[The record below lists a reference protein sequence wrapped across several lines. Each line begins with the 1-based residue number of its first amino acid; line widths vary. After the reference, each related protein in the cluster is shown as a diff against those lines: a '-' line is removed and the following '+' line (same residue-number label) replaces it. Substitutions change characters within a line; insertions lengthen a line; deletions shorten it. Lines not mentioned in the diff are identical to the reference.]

1 MSKED
6 KNNEKIKICTG
17 NENLDVDFKEDPKL
31 SQVIN
36 SIKVV
41 AYGLRNMY
49 QDRCRDNSTL
59 CTEMLSRNGTLLYNY
74 LLNVTFRDQFD
85 QAIYFDRNGD
95 PPAWYDIL
103 NYVGF
108 ANPDQPYVEVKI
120 SLCLCT

>member
-1 MSKED
+1 
-6 KNNEKIKICTG
+6 
-17 NENLDVDFKEDPKL
+17 
-31 SQVIN
+31 
-36 SIKVV
+36 
-41 AYGLRNMY
+41 
-49 QDRCRDNSTL
+49 
-59 CTEMLSRNGTLLYNY
+59 MLSRNGTLLYNY

-120 SLCLCT
+120 SLFYGLKEKTYSRLERIVR